1 MENKAPTFGEIP
13 ETLLRIKNFA
23 KNKKS
28 KKMLIY
34 IFCNIF
40 IIFFIIVFLSY
51 FSFTKLI
58 FHKKRRRKVF
68 HKKSERNLIKND
80 KSFDLEYFYVLYI
93 TMKQNMP
100 IFNYGDY
107 MIIYIDLL

>member
-40 IIFFIIVFLSY
+40 IMFFIIVFLSY

-68 HKKSERNLIKND
+68 HKKSERNSTKND
-80 KSFDLEYFYVLYI
+80 KPMEEYFYVLYI
-93 TMKQNMP
+93 TMKQNMH